1 MKNASSHEIAE
12 NERKSDEIPDHII
25 IEQNQS
31 NDTLVNEF
39 ASEVSET
46 PSNFMDRLQSAS
58 NKSFGSSQKPNA
70 LMSEGLEEKKC

>member
-12 NERKSDEIPDHII
+12 NERKNDEIADNII

-70 LMSEGLEEKKC
+70 LMSEGLEEKRR

>member
-1 MKNASSHEIAE
+1 MKNTSSHDMVENDRKNDEIAD
-12 NERKSDEIPDHII
+12 NII

-39 ASEVSET
+39 ASEISET

-70 LMSEGLEEKKC
+70 LMSEGLEEKRR